1 MAISSH
7 GATFT
12 FSGIAGL
19 NGNVTS
25 ISVEEAQPEVVDMTT
40 VSDDIGIRRV
50 IATGD
55 VLSPPKVSIEYFR
68 TGSNLAA
75 AEPLSFTGS
84 TGAMVI
90 GHSSF
95 SVAAKAMVESMST
108 EMAVGDV
115 IKGRISFI
123 IDKTL

>member
-12 FSGIAGL
+12 FSGISGL
-19 NGNVTS
+19 DGNVTS
-25 ISVEEAQPEVVDMTT
+25 ISVEEARPEVVDMTT

-50 IATGD
+50 VTTGD

-68 TGSNLAA
+68 TGGNLAA

-84 TGAMVI
+84 TGVIVI

-95 SVAAKAMVESMST
+95 TVAAKAAVESMST
-108 EMAVGDV
+108 EMAVGGLV
-115 IKGRISFI
+115 KGRISFI
-123 IDKTL
+123 IDKTS